1 MDIKGFGDGNS
12 KLPSVIKDPF
22 SKNKI
27 KSISVTYQDFWSNGK
42 WEATGRVQFKNGN
55 TEGEQKFEG
64 TSFDDV
70 VMQIKAML
78 DNFK

>member
-27 KSISVTYQDFWSNGK
+27 KSII
-42 WEATGRVQFKNGN
+42 
-55 TEGEQKFEG
+55 
-64 TSFDDV
+64 
-70 VMQIKAML
+70 IKTQSERY
-78 DNFK
+78 